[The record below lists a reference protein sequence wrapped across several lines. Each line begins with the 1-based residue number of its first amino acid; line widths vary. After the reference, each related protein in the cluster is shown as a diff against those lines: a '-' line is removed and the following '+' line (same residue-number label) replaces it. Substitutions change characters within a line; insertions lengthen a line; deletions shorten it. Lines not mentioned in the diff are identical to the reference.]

1 MARTLDFSIIAPE
14 RSKFT
19 DEDGTEYQFEMQGD
33 FGAVTQARYNK
44 TNKLMRESSAK
55 LESDPSDEHAA
66 KGVETAMRMMIHI
79 ILPKLPSNRLMD
91 LRVGQMYQIM
101 NFWMEENGV
110 KHAIQAQQKPVI
122 ETGLAKEVAAKAS
135 KKK

>member
-1 MARTLDFSIIAPE
+1 MARTLDFSTLAPE

-19 DEDGTEYQFEMQGD
+19 DEDGTEYHFEMMGD

-55 LESDPSDEHAA
+55 LESDPADEEAA
-66 KGVETAMRMMIHI
+66 KGVENAMRMMIR
-79 ILPKLPSNRLMD
+79 ILIPKLPTHRVMD
-91 LRVGQMYQIM
+91 LRVGQMNQIM
-101 NFWMEENGV
+101 NFWMDENGV
-110 KHAIQAQQKPVI
+110 KSANQGVQKPVI
-122 ETGLAKEVAAKAS
+122 ERGIAQEVVTKSS